1 MHGSFHPMN
10 ICLYT
15 VIPEREEG
23 RTYPRPWRQRF
34 KSIIKHGLNKLAT
47 ALSRRLFLSIYHYG
61 NVHGLGE
68 NSNKGDISIRMSI
81 KQQLVNAFAP
91 RPVNFTEVKWGTLS
105 DEVAEV
111 INRTCDIFIIAGG
124 GDMFLGGDGSPG
136 GMLAKV
142 EELDKIRCPIFAYGI
157 GLNRLMHE
165 KVCDLDA
172 LPEAARQKIRYLA
185 DKCELIGVRDFETVQ
200 LFKLHSDKR
209 AILTGDPALFY
220 QSQRSLLASH
230 PPKQMTIGLN
240 LASHGWRAHSVLKVL
255 LPKII
260 PLLKKI
266 QRSYYVEFVYL
277 QHHDLERPVVDYLR
291 AQGVRLRLVSGSPAD
306 LVEEYAKLDFV
317 INQMLHSCIF
327 SANAGTPFLNIAY
340 DEKNVAFCNLMGVPQ
355 CCVPHDGA
363 TQAVLEQRFFALFE
377 QQAQLRDMLDR
388 GKTDLRGSLTHFA
401 KHIVNETEER
411 FFKPAQIRTGTN
423 APGTARPAR
432 LLEPRKA
439 RLSG

>member
-1 MHGSFHPMN
+1 MHGSVHPLN

-15 VIPEREEG
+15 IIPEWEEG
-23 RTYPRPWRQRF
+23 RRYPRPWRQRF
-34 KSIIKHGLNKLAT
+34 KSIIRHGLNRLAT
-47 ALSRRLFLSIYHYG
+47 ALSRRLFLNIYHYE

-68 NSNKGDISIRMSI
+68 NSNKGDISIRMAI

-111 INRTCDIFIIAGG
+111 VNRTCDIFVIAGG
-124 GDMFLGGDGSPG
+124 GYMFLRGDGSPG

-142 EELDKIRCPIFAYGI
+142 EELDKIRCPVFAYGI
-157 GLNRLMHE
+157 GLNRVKNE
-165 KVCDLDA
+165 KVRDLRDLPDA
-172 LPEAARQKIRYLA
+172 TREKIRYLA

-200 LFKLHSDKR
+200 LFKLHSDKS

-220 QSQRSLLASH
+220 QSQRLSFASQT
-230 PPKQMTIGLN
+230 PRPLTIGIN
-240 LASHGWRAHSVLKVL
+240 LASHGRQVLPLLTSL
-255 LPKII
+255 LPNII
-260 PLLKKI
+260 TLLKKI

-317 INQMLHSCIF
+317 INQMLHSCIL

-355 CCVPHDGA
+355 CCVPHDSA
-363 TQAVLEQRFFALFE
+363 TLTVLEQRFFALFE

-388 GKTDLRGSLTHFA
+388 GKTELRGSLTHFA

-411 FFKPAQIRTGTN
+411 FFKPAQIRMVTKT
-423 APGTARPAR
+423 PGTARPAR
-432 LLEPRKA
+432 LLEPRRA
-439 RLSG
+439 RLAG